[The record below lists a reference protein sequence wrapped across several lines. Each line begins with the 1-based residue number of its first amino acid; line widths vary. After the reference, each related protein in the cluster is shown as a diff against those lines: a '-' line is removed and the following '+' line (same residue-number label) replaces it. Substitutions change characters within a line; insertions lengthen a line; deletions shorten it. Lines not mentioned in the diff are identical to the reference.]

1 MGQVKLPC
9 FSSIILLLTSTI
21 WVWQAAFDTQA
32 SLPIHTSLNKSN
44 FCGHLTIPFF
54 LPSHANYREENSENT
69 APTHILVQTQ
79 KPVELRN
86 SCHTFLAKIT
96 KLHPYHPKT
105 RGERLTIL
113 EDSMNSP
120 TDFIR
125 MVQSVKNL
133 CCFPPSQASRLT
145 CAICIGWDR
154 GICVIG
160 VAAEA
165 EMVAPA
171 ALCCWLAEC
180 CTAAAS
186 NWACAC
192 WSNNC
197 CWAGV
202 NVSYKQLENTAIN
215 NGKSHFSY
223 KVIRQLSTSY
233 VNQAILG
240 LLRWLAEDSWL
251 LNTVWEPTYQR
262 PDTNQTAPPPTFAL
276 TATYTT

>member
-1 MGQVKLPC
+1 MRLDRFQHQTHSLDFFSRHTGVPILCHWTPSIKHQAKTAHKGVKSNC
-9 FSSIILLLTSTI
+9 SIILLLTSTI
-21 WVWQAAFDTQA
+21 WVWQASFLVHSITSHPYKSQQVQFLWASFFSFLMLTTRRKIQKTQ
-32 SLPIHTSLNKSN
+32 
-44 FCGHLTIPFF
+44 HLLRFWYK
-54 LPSHANYREENSENT
+54 LRS
-69 APTHILVQTQ
+69 
-79 KPVELRN
+79 PVELR
-86 SCHTFLAKIT
+86 SSRHTFLAKTIKLQPHHP
-96 KLHPYHPKT
+96 KLH
-105 RGERLTIL
+105 EESLTIL
-113 EDSMNSP
+113 KDPSNSLS
-120 TDFIR
+120 DEQQNSFEWR
-125 MVQSVKNL
+125 NQSKNL
-133 CCFPPSQASRLT
+133 FCFPPSQASRLT

-223 KVIRQLSTSY
+223 KVIR
-233 VNQAILG
+233 
-240 LLRWLAEDSWL
+240 
-251 LNTVWEPTYQR
+251 
-262 PDTNQTAPPPTFAL
+262 
-276 TATYTT
+276 